1 MAVETYTIT
10 SANVTINLA
19 ELGDLLIEHM
29 APKMSG
35 QWHEDNLRDFC
46 VQVLE
51 PVMEDRIDSRVTE
64 FMDNEVDALV
74 TRSDAEDIA
83 YETTREYIN
92 NELDFADIVYDSL
105 DMYDLADR
113 VAENL
118 DPSDLIDMAELDD
131 TYCRLSTFDRD
142 TGLIIAQLEQLRER
156 VTMLER
162 AQLSSRISRGLF
174 TLTAPFRAMK
184 AKVARLGRIRL
195 TVKESN

>member
-1 MAVETYTIT
+1 MAAETYTIT
-10 SANVTINLA
+10 SANVTVNLA

-51 PVMEDRIDSRVTE
+51 PVMEDRIDRRVTE
-64 FMDNEVDALV
+64 FMESEANDLV
-74 TRSDAEDIA
+74 TRRDAEDIA
-83 YETTREYIN
+83 WESTSEYIN
-92 NELDFADIVYDSL
+92 QELDFADIVYASL

-131 TYCRLSTFDRD
+131 TYCRLSTFERD
-142 TGLIIAQLEQLRER
+142 TGLIIDQLEQQRER
-156 VTMLER
+156 ITQLEQAR
-162 AQLSSRISRGLF
+162 LSARVKRGLF
-174 TLTAPFRAMK
+174 TLTGPFRYVGNK
-184 AKVARLGRIRL
+184 IVSLRNIRL
-195 TVKESN
+195 TLKESN